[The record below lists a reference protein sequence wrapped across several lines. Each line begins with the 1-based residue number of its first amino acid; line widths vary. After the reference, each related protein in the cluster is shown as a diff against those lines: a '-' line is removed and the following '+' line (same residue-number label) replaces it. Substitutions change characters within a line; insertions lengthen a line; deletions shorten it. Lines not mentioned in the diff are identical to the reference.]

1 MIYVCRCLHRSKQYI
16 GESNIELR
24 VRMHPI
30 EHARKYEVL
39 SEPFL
44 DDNDLY
50 PIQQISAKGSYILDK
65 INRLNR
71 ETFSIDTLSTLEPRG
86 LNKCRYKDVKKAT
99 KNYEVVPFVVP
110 SSKTAKW
117 NQD

>member
-50 PIQQISAKGSYILDK
+50 PI
-65 INRLNR
+65 
-71 ETFSIDTLSTLEPRG
+71 
-86 LNKCRYKDVKKAT
+86 
-99 KNYEVVPFVVP
+99 
-110 SSKTAKW
+110 
-117 NQD
+117 